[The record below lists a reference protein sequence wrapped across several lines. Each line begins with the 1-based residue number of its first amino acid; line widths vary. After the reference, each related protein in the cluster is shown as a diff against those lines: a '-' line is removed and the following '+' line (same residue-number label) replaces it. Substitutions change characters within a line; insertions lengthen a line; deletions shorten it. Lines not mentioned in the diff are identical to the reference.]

1 MHTAYDLIWMVGE
14 RTPDQ
19 LALVDDVSERQYTY
33 RELLEEVD
41 AIAAGLYE
49 RGVRQGTRMATVL
62 PNSLEHCLS
71 LLALQRLGVVP
82 ALINFRLKGEEIAE
96 LIEVG
101 EIKGAVIPNVADLA
115 QKILSVVPGSVL
127 LSVGGSAAPATPWSE
142 CRGDVA
148 QLPPRFSPKPEDPVF
163 LFYTSGTTGLPK
175 AVVLTH
181 RTSEPRIVWLS
192 TLMGLRAGGHIRAL
206 GVSPLSHAIG
216 FYGIFLV
223 TLAYGGTYYVL
234 SAFNPEAAVNLIE
247 RHRINFLFSLPT
259 VFSALVSTPSYDPKK
274 MASVEMTLWGGA
286 TMGADLVEKL
296 LSEWPGAKGHIYG
309 TTETMCPLYN
319 PSPAGNHDTL
329 FPAYGSRVRIVKL
342 NGGPDDHAD
351 PGEQGELLIDAETDV
366 VFSSYL
372 NRPDATAE
380 KIRGGWYFSG
390 DAAVLDSN
398 GGIRL
403 AGRVDDMIRSGGEFV
418 QPAEV
423 EAVLG
428 SHPGVGESAVIG
440 VSDPHWTQIVVACIV
455 AKDPTLAVEELD
467 RHCRASTL
475 ADFKR
480 PRGYVFVDALPMGAG
495 NKLLRRVL
503 RDTAEGARDN
513 RGDVPF
519 HAVSGR

>member
-274 MASVEMTLWGGA
+274 MASVEMTLWGG
-286 TMGADLVEKL
+286 
-296 LSEWPGAKGHIYG
+296 
-309 TTETMCPLYN
+309 
-319 PSPAGNHDTL
+319 
-329 FPAYGSRVRIVKL
+329 
-342 NGGPDDHAD
+342 
-351 PGEQGELLIDAETDV
+351 
-366 VFSSYL
+366 
-372 NRPDATAE
+372 RPWAP
-380 KIRGGWYFSG
+380 IW
-390 DAAVLDSN
+390 
-398 GGIRL
+398 
-403 AGRVDDMIRSGGEFV
+403 
-418 QPAEV
+418 
-423 EAVLG
+423 
-428 SHPGVGESAVIG
+428 
-440 VSDPHWTQIVVACIV
+440 
-455 AKDPTLAVEELD
+455 
-467 RHCRASTL
+467 
-475 ADFKR
+475 
-480 PRGYVFVDALPMGAG
+480 
-495 NKLLRRVL
+495 
-503 RDTAEGARDN
+503 
-513 RGDVPF
+513 
-519 HAVSGR
+519 